1 MAKTDFSRQI
11 VLQNVATLKRLR
23 DHMNKRM
30 PIGPGRELTTRRE
43 DSLKIQ
49 ELDPLAKNA
58 MREDMGPE
66 AWSAL
71 MEDLYRS
78 NT

>member
-11 VLQNVATLKRLR
+11 VLQNVETLKRLR
-23 DHMNKRM
+23 DHMGKRI
-30 PIGPGRELTTRRE
+30 PIGPAREITTRRE
-43 DSLKIQ
+43 DRIKIQ
-49 ELDPLAKNA
+49 ELNPIAKNK
-58 MREDMGPE
+58 MQEDMGPE

-71 MEDLYRS
+71 MEDLYKS